1 MTINDSWSKDSVTTV
16 CRTFP
21 AVTKEDMISIVLS
34 YQQGSGIEI
43 CTVQYS
49 YNLRSLVPMGTF
61 IYKYDVEHTWCFQI
75 YRKSLLFAS
84 FSLQYG

>member
-1 MTINDSWSKDSVTTV
+1 V

-43 CTVQYS
+43 CAVQYS
-49 YNLRSLVPMGTF
+49 YKLRSLVPVGTF
-61 IYKYDVEHTWCFQI
+61 IYKYDVVEHT
-75 YRKSLLFAS
+75 
-84 FSLQYG
+84 